1 VPCVPRPLGLA
12 ARATTVVAVAALRV
26 AISAASRWLLD
37 QAGGREWRLARVARV
52 RYLAAF
58 PFLRLYKK
66 LSRTDVAANRLPS
79 LGLAILAPPW
89 PIHSRPMGLCHL
101 KPSIS
106 AATGIIG
113 YSC

>member
-1 VPCVPRPLGLA
+1 
-12 ARATTVVAVAALRV
+12 VAALRV

-66 LSRTDVAANRLPS
+66 LSRTDVAANRLPP
-79 LGLAILAPPW
+79 LGLAILAPPVAY
-89 PIHSRPMGLCHL
+89 PLATNGLV
-101 KPSIS
+101 PSE
-106 AATGIIG
+106 TVDFCRHWD
-113 YSC
+113 YWL